1 MPELPSYRIRRASD
15 GAARDAGALYDLP
28 HHAQVCLHT
37 DDSELVLLLEA
48 ADLLVPPR
56 PPYLDAAGIGIH
68 GAYRSR
74 PQINVFLEP
83 PIQDVAEAFARA
95 FAEAG
100 GVYSIE
106 PVTSEAHAIEPA
118 GPGV

>member
-1 MPELPSYRIRRASD
+1 
-15 GAARDAGALYDLP
+15 
-28 HHAQVCLHT
+28 VCLHT
-37 DDSELVLLLEA
+37 DDPELALLLEA
-48 ADLLVPPR
+48 EDLLLPPR

-83 PIQDVAEAFARA
+83 PIEAVAEGFAAA

-100 GVYSIE
+100 GVYAIE
-106 PVTSEAHAIEPA
+106 RVAPEAHAIEPA

>member
-1 MPELPSYRIRRASD
+1 MPQLPSYRIRRAAD

-28 HHAQVCLHT
+28 RHAQVCLHT
-37 DDSELVLLLEA
+37 DDPELVLLIEA
-48 ADLLVPPR
+48 EGLVPPR
-56 PPYLDAAGIGIH
+56 PPYLDAAGIGVH
-68 GAYRSR
+68 GAYRPR

-100 GVYSIE
+100 GVYVLE
-106 PVTSEAHAIEPA
+106 PVAPAPHAIDPA
-118 GPGV
+118 GAEA

>member
-1 MPELPSYRIRRASD
+1 MPELPSYRIRRAGD
-15 GAARDAGALYDLP
+15 GAARNAGALYDLP
-28 HHAQVCLHT
+28 HHAQVGLHT
-37 DDSELVLLLEA
+37 DDPELVLLLEA
-48 ADLLVPPR
+48 EGLLVPTR

-100 GVYSIE
+100 GVYAIE
-106 PVTSEAHAIEPA
+106 RVTSATHVIHPA

>member
-15 GAARDAGALYDLP
+15 RAARDAGALYDLP
-28 HHAQVCLHT
+28 RHAQVCLHT
-37 DDSELVLLLEA
+37 ADPELVLLLEA
-48 ADLLVPPR
+48 EGLLLPPR

-83 PIQDVAEAFARA
+83 PVGDVAEAFSRA

-100 GVYSIE
+100 GAYVLE
-106 PVTSEAHAIEPA
+106 PVAPAPHAIDPA
-118 GPGV
+118 GAEA

>member
-1 MPELPSYRIRRASD
+1 MPELPSYRIRRAGD

-28 HHAQVCLHT
+28 RHAQVCLHT
-37 DDSELVLLLEA
+37 DDPELVLLLEA
-48 ADLLVPPR
+48 AGMVPPR

-83 PIQDVAEAFARA
+83 PVQDVAEAFARA
-95 FAEAG
+95 FADAG
-100 GVYSIE
+100 GVYAIE
-106 PVTSEAHAIEPA
+106 PVTPALHAIEPA
-118 GPGV
+118 GPEA